1 MKRRY
6 TMLCIGATGV
16 MLLAGCGVGPSA
28 PGSGSN
34 NNSSTSAS
42 GGNSSTDLNWNGTS
56 DPSLKGQTIT
66 VLWTD
71 IFGANGPRAALL
83 KQFTKETG
91 INVKEIGVDYNS
103 VYNKVMTAA
112 MANSSD
118 IDVAEMDTI
127 WAGQYLKGNVAEDL
141 TNVIPKDVQSSFTNS
156 SLSSV
161 EYQGHLM
168 AMPWFSSTKHFYWN
182 INMLHKAGIQS
193 PPKTWDEFLTDS
205 KLIQQK
211 LGNQGIYASGW
222 SWKQAE
228 SLTCDYVGMVGAFGG
243 SFFGSD
249 GKPDFNSGGGL
260 QAMQYMTNLMKSG
273 TVDPASLQ
281 WTEQDVQNAF
291 EAGKIAMMSNW
302 EAMYPQLN
310 DPTKSKVVNQTDVG
324 LLPGEGSV
332 VSSSV
337 TGSEGVAILKGSKH
351 KEAALAFLK
360 WVGSKE
366 YQLAEFKQDGQYPT
380 LQSLYTDPDTIKADS
395 TQTLSKIAAEFQYG
409 VNRPNAPGYVDWSDK
424 LSADLHG
431 ALLGQKSPDA
441 ALNDAVTQINNAMA
455 ND

>member
-1 MKRRY
+1 MKRRNS
-6 TMLCIGATGV
+6 MLCVGAVGV
-16 MLLAGCGVGPSA
+16 LLLAGCGVGPTA
-28 PGSGSN
+28 AGNNSN
-34 NNSSTSAS
+34 NSAGAGS
-42 GGNSSTDLNWNGTS
+42 GNSSNQLNWNNTS

-66 VLWTD
+66 VIWTD
-71 IFGANGPRAALL
+71 TNGSNGPKAQLL
-83 KQFTKETG
+83 KEFTQQTG
-91 INVKEIGVDYNS
+91 IKVKEIGVDYNS

-112 MANSSD
+112 MANASD

-127 WAGQYLKGNVAEDL
+127 WAGQYLKGNIAEDL
-141 TNVIPKDVQSSFTNS
+141 TNVIPKDVQSTFTPS

-161 EYQGHLM
+161 QYQGHLM

-182 INMLHKAGIQS
+182 VKMLHEAGIQN

-205 KLIQQK
+205 KTIQQK
-211 LGNQGIYASGW
+211 LGSQGIYASGW

-243 SFFGSD
+243 QFFGAD
-249 GKPDFNSGGGL
+249 GKPVFNQGGGL
-260 QAMQYMTNLMKSG
+260 KALQYMSTLMKSG

-281 WTEQDVQNAF
+281 WTENDVQNAF
-291 EAGKIAMMSNW
+291 QAGKIAMMSNW

-337 TGSEGVAILKGSKH
+337 TGSEGVAILKNSKH

-360 WVGSKE
+360 WIGSKD
-366 YQLAEFKQDGQYPT
+366 YQLGEFEKEGQYPT
-380 LQSLYTDPDTIKADS
+380 MLSLYTDPNTAKLDS
-395 TQTLSKIAAEFQYG
+395 THTLSKIAAEFQYG
-409 VNRPNAPGYVDWSDK
+409 INRPNAPGYVNWSDK
-424 LSADLHG
+424 LSADLHN
-431 ALLGQKSPDA
+431 ALLGQETPDA
-441 ALNDAVTQINNAMA
+441 ALNDAITQISNAMA